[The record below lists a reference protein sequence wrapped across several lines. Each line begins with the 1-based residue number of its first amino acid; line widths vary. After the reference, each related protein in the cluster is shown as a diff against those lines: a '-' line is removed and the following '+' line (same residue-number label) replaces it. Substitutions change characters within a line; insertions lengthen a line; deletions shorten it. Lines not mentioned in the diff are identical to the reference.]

1 VETRD
6 KEVSQF
12 GILDTYRRLMMI
24 KRSNYLMLTSTALMI
39 SSGCASVLHGTKQKV
54 PVASVPTGA
63 NVMIQGVQA
72 AVTPGIVKV
81 ARGDKG
87 VTLRFEKE
95 GFKPVDVVLQR
106 KLSAAVWGNIA
117 IGGVIGLLVDFT
129 NGAAYRQTPDQ
140 LTATM
145 DALSKTPTLGV
156 LPAHPTKDTIVVVFR
171 EKVAN
176 EKTGDRLAGE

>member
-1 VETRD
+1 
-6 KEVSQF
+6 
-12 GILDTYRRLMMI
+12 MI
-24 KRSNYLMLTSTALMI
+24 KRSNSLMLLTSTGLML
-39 SSGCASVLHGTKQKV
+39 SSGCASVLHGTKQKL

-81 ARGDKG
+81 QRGDKG

-156 LPAHPTKDTIVVVFR
+156 LPEHHTKDAIVVIFR
-171 EKVAN
+171 ERLAN
-176 EKTGDRLAGE
+176 EKAGDRLAGE